1 MRDEIFE
8 KAVETEIDRLARSSP
23 CDLMQLESHE
33 KQVDVE
39 DYKVDVTVLIQDFGD
54 RREIGVLATKRLV
67 LGACKKFSRGL
78 SLQLKARR
86 LANDEAA
93 SLYD

>member
-1 MRDEIFE
+1 MKDEIFE
-8 KAVETEIDRLARSSP
+8 KAVETEVDRLSRSSP
-23 CDLMQLESHE
+23 CELMQLEPHE

-39 DYKVDVTVLIQDFGD
+39 DCKVDLTILIQDFGD
-54 RREIGVLATKRLV
+54 RREIGVVATKRLV
-67 LGACKKFSRGL
+67 LGACRKFSRGL